1 MNNEPAFPCPIGG
14 DWPECDR
21 GLTKRE
27 YFAAMAMQG
36 MLCEAWHPEM
46 GVDWR
51 KSPSGIGFAA
61 TNYADD
67 LLAELAKARAEA

>member
-1 MNNEPAFPCPIGG
+1 MNSEPAFPCGIGTTF
-14 DWPECDR
+14 D

-67 LLAELAKARAEA
+67 LLAELAKARAE